1 MFDVHSWA
9 SRCLD
14 QIVCALFN
22 LDLQLL
28 LDCLCFPLKGKGVI
42 TYNAKC
48 DMRFQITQQ
57 LVNIYNIACYIK
69 DSVKWWKIKEGNK
82 V

>member
-22 LDLQLL
+22 VDVLPL
-28 LDCLCFPLKGKGVI
+28 LDCLHFPLKGKGVI
-42 TYNAKC
+42 TYNTKC
-48 DMRFQITQQ
+48 DMRLQITQQ
-57 LVNIYNIACYIK
+57 VVNINNIACYIK
-69 DSVKWWKIKEGNK
+69 DSDK
-82 V
+82 